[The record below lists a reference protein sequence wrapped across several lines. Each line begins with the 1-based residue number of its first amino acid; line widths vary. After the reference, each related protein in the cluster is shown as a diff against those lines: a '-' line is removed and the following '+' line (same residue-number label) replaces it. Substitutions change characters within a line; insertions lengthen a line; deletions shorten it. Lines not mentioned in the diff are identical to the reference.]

1 MLVMDERVL
10 GHVVDTPDGDFISF
24 DATATPIGRHHTL
37 AGAQART
44 VEASGARR
52 SSPATF
58 SRNLLA
64 VGGSSLLVLLALTGM
79 VFLR

>member
-1 MLVMDERVL
+1 MTASSAFTQLVEGGIHID
-10 GHVVDTPDGDFISF
+10 VVNV
-24 DATATPIGRHHTL
+24 RHTL

-44 VEASGARR
+44 LEASGARR
-52 SSPATF
+52 SSSATF
-58 SRNLLA
+58 SRNLFA